1 MLDYKML
8 IKKYERDMI
17 RNRRYLHQH
26 PELGF
31 DLDNTV
37 RYVKEELIAMGCEPM
52 DIGNHGITAVI
63 GKKEGKCIL
72 LRADMDA
79 LPMKEESGL
88 PFACTSDNA
97 AHTCGHDLHTAM
109 LLTAARILK
118 EIEDKIPGTV
128 KLLFQ
133 PAEEIGYGCRNMVE
147 SGILE
152 NPKVDA
158 AFGIHVM
165 SCFPK
170 KTVLYGTGCLSTGAD
185 LFTIT
190 VHGKGGH
197 GSVPHT
203 TIDPINIASHI
214 VINLQTVNSREVDAQ
229 EMVVLN
235 FGAMNAGS
243 AGNVIPETAILKG
256 NIRTFRNDIRKHV
269 KKRVAEIAE
278 QTAEMFGGS
287 AEIEH
292 SLEMA
297 SVTTNPE
304 ITKLCGEEI
313 KKYIDP
319 DKLNDHILKLP
330 FSEDFSSIS
339 ESVPATF
346 FLVGAAP
353 ENSEVVMQHNP
364 RIIFDEESM
373 ETGVLVYVAG
383 AMGYLNGMEEKEH
396 VCN

>member
-8 IKKYERDMI
+8 IKKYEKDMI

-37 RYVKEELIAMGCEPM
+37 RYVKEELTAMGCEPM

-63 GKKEGKCIL
+63 GEKEGKCIL

-97 AHTCGHDLHTAM
+97 AHTCGHDIHTTM

-118 EIEDKIPGTV
+118 EREDKIPGTV

-170 KTVLYGTGCLSTGAD
+170 ETVLYGTGSLSTGAD

-256 NIRTFRNDIRKHV
+256 NIRTFRNDIREQV

-287 AEIEH
+287 AEIEY
-292 SLEMA
+292 SLQMA
-297 SVTTNPE
+297 TVTTDPE
-304 ITKLCGEEI
+304 ITKLCGDEI

-319 DKLNDHILKLP
+319 AKLNDHILKLP
-330 FSEDFSSIS
+330 FSEDFSNIS
-339 ESVPATF
+339 ELVPSTF

-353 ENSEVVMQHNP
+353 ESSEVVMQHNP
-364 RIIFDEESM
+364 RVIFDEESM
-373 ETGVLVYVAG
+373 KTGVLVYVAG
-383 AMGYLNGMEEKEH
+383 AMGYLNGMEEKEI
-396 VCN
+396 CM

>member
-1 MLDYKML
+1 MIDYRIL
-8 IKKYERDMI
+8 IEKYEKDMI

-37 RYVKEELIAMGCEPM
+37 RYVKEELTAIGCEPM
-52 DIGNHGITAVI
+52 DIGNHGVTAVI
-63 GKKEGKCIL
+63 GKKQGKCIL

-88 PFACTSDNA
+88 FFACTVDNA
-97 AHTCGHDLHTAM
+97 AHTCGHDTHTAM
-109 LLTAARILK
+109 LLTAARIFK
-118 EIEDKIPGTV
+118 EAEDELPGTV

-147 SGILE
+147 NGILE

-158 AFGIHVM
+158 AFGIHIM

-170 KTVLYGTGCLSTGAD
+170 ETVLYGTGSLSTGAD
-185 LFTIT
+185 MFTIT

-214 VINLQTVNSREVDAQ
+214 VINLQAVNSREVDAQ
-229 EMVVLN
+229 EMVVLSI
-235 FGAMNAGS
+235 GALNAGS
-243 AGNVIPETAILKG
+243 ASNVIPETAVLKG
-256 NIRTFRNDIRKHV
+256 NIRTFCNDIRKQV
-269 KKRVAEIAE
+269 KKRVAEIAV
-278 QTAEMFGGS
+278 QTAKMFGGS
-287 AEIEH
+287 AEIEY

-297 SVTTNPE
+297 TVTTDSK
-304 ITKLCGEEI
+304 ITTLCGNEI
-313 KKYIDP
+313 KKYVDS

-330 FSEDFSSIS
+330 FSEDFSNIS
-339 ESVPATF
+339 ELVPSTF
-346 FLVGAAP
+346 FLIGACP
-353 ENSEVVMQHNP
+353 ENGEVIMQHNP
-364 RIIFDEESM
+364 RVVFDETSM
-373 ETGVLVYVAG
+373 RTGVLVYVAG
-383 AMGYLNGMEEKEH
+383 AMGYLNGKEEEQK
-396 VCN
+396 CL

>member
-52 DIGNHGITAVI
+52 DIGKHGITAVI

-287 AEIEH
+287 AEIEY

>member
-8 IKKYERDMI
+8 IKKYEKDMI

-37 RYVKEELIAMGCEPM
+37 RYVKEELTEMGCEPM

-63 GKKEGKCIL
+63 GEKEGKCIL

-97 AHTCGHDLHTAM
+97 AHTCGHDIHTTM

-118 EIEDKIPGTV
+118 EREDKIPGTV

-170 KTVLYGTGCLSTGAD
+170 ETVLYGTGSLSTGAD

-256 NIRTFRNDIRKHV
+256 NIRTFRNDIREQV

-287 AEIEH
+287 AEIEY
-292 SLEMA
+292 SLQMA
-297 SVTTNPE
+297 TVTTDPE
-304 ITKLCGEEI
+304 ITKLCGDEI

-319 DKLNDHILKLP
+319 AKLNDHILKLP
-330 FSEDFSSIS
+330 FSEDFSNIS
-339 ESVPATF
+339 ELVPSTF

-353 ENSEVVMQHNP
+353 ESSEVVMQHNP
-364 RIIFDEESM
+364 RVIFDEESM
-373 ETGVLVYVAG
+373 KTGVLVYVAG
-383 AMGYLNGMEEKEH
+383 AMGYLNGMEEKEI
-396 VCN
+396 CM

>member
-1 MLDYKML
+1 MLDYKIL
-8 IKKYERDMI
+8 IEKYEKDLI

-52 DIGNHGITAVI
+52 DIGNHGVTAVI
-63 GKKEGKCIL
+63 GKREGKCIL

-88 PFACTSDNA
+88 PFSCTADNA
-97 AHTCGHDLHTAM
+97 AHTCGHDAHTAM

-118 EIEDKIPGTV
+118 ETENELPGTV

-133 PAEEIGYGCRNMVE
+133 PAEEIGYGCRDMVE
-147 SGILE
+147 NGILE
-152 NPKVDA
+152 NPRVDA
-158 AFGIHVM
+158 AFGVHIM

-170 KTVLYGTGCLSTGAD
+170 ETVLYGTGSLSTGAD
-185 LFTIT
+185 MFTIT

-229 EMVVLN
+229 EMVVLS
-235 FGAMNAGS
+235 FGALNAGS
-243 AGNVIPETAILKG
+243 ACNVIPETAVLKG
-256 NIRTFRNDIRKHV
+256 NIRTFRNDIRKQV
-269 KKRVAEIAE
+269 KKRVAEITK

-287 AEIEH
+287 AEIEY

-297 SVTTNPE
+297 TVSTDPEVTT
-304 ITKLCGEEI
+304 LCGDEI
-313 KKYIDP
+313 KKCVDP

-330 FSEDFSSIS
+330 FSEDFSNIS
-339 ESVPATF
+339 ELVPSTF
-346 FLVGAAP
+346 FLIGACP
-353 ENSEVVMQHNP
+353 EGGEVIMQHNS
-364 RIIFDEESM
+364 RVIFDEASM
-373 ETGVLVYVAG
+373 KTGVLVYVAG
-383 AMGYLNGMEEKEH
+383 AMGYLNNKKEEKI
-396 VCN
+396 CL

>member
-1 MLDYKML
+1 MLDYKIL
-8 IKKYERDMI
+8 IEKYEKDLI

-31 DLDNTV
+31 DLDDTV
-37 RYVKEELIAMGCEPM
+37 RYVKEELIAMGCKPM
-52 DIGNHGITAVI
+52 DIGNHGVTAVI
-63 GKKEGKCIL
+63 GKREGKCIL

-88 PFACTSDNA
+88 PFSCTSDNA
-97 AHTCGHDLHTAM
+97 AHTCGHDTHTAM

-118 EIEDKIPGTV
+118 EAENELSGTV

-133 PAEEIGYGCRNMVE
+133 PAEEIGYGCRDMVE
-147 SGILE
+147 NGILE
-152 NPKVDA
+152 NPRVDA
-158 AFGIHVM
+158 AFGVHIM

-170 KTVLYGTGCLSTGAD
+170 ETVFFGTGSLSTGAD
-185 LFTIT
+185 MFTIT

-229 EMVVLN
+229 EMVVLD
-235 FGAMNAGS
+235 FGALNAGS
-243 AGNVIPETAILKG
+243 ACNVIPETAVLKG
-256 NIRTFRNDIRKHV
+256 NIRTFRNDIRKQV
-269 KKRVAEIAE
+269 KKRVAEITK

-287 AEIEH
+287 AEIEY

-297 SVTTNPE
+297 TVSTDPEVTA
-304 ITKLCGEEI
+304 LCGDEI
-313 KKYIDP
+313 KKYVDP

-330 FSEDFSSIS
+330 FSEDFSNIS
-339 ESVPATF
+339 ELVPSTF
-346 FLVGAAP
+346 FLIGACP
-353 ENSEVVMQHNP
+353 EGGEVIMQHNP
-364 RIIFDEESM
+364 RVVFDEASM
-373 ETGVLVYVAG
+373 KTGVLVYVAG
-383 AMGYLNGMEEKEH
+383 AMGYLNNKEEQI
-396 VCN
+396 CL

>member
-1 MLDYKML
+1 MIDYKNL
-8 IKKYERDMI
+8 IEKYEKDMI

-52 DIGNHGITAVI
+52 DIGNHGVVTVI
-63 GKKEGKCIL
+63 GKKKEKCIL

-88 PFACTSDNA
+88 PFACTFDNA
-97 AHTCGHDLHTAM
+97 AHTCGHDTHTAM
-109 LLTAARILK
+109 LLTAARIFK
-118 EIEDKIPGTV
+118 EAEDELPGTV

-133 PAEEIGYGCRNMVE
+133 PAEEIGYGCRDMVE
-147 SGILE
+147 NGILE

-158 AFGIHVM
+158 AFGVHIM

-170 KTVLYGTGCLSTGAD
+170 ETVLYGTGSLSTGAD
-185 LFTIT
+185 MFTIT

-203 TIDPINIASHI
+203 AIDPINIASHI

-229 EMVVLN
+229 ETVVLGI
-235 FGAMNAGS
+235 GALNAGS
-243 AGNVIPETAILKG
+243 AGNVIPETAVLKG
-256 NIRTFRNDIRKHV
+256 NIRTFSNDIRKQV
-269 KKRVAEIAE
+269 KKRVAEIAA

-287 AEIEH
+287 AEIEY

-297 SVTTNPE
+297 TVTTDPGV
-304 ITKLCGEEI
+304 TALCGDEI
-313 KKYIDP
+313 KKYVAP
-319 DKLNDHILKLP
+319 EKLNDHILKLP
-330 FSEDFSSIS
+330 FSEDFSNIS
-339 ESVPATF
+339 ELVPATF
-346 FLVGAAP
+346 FLIGACPAN
-353 ENSEVVMQHNP
+353 EEVIMQHNP
-364 RIIFDEESM
+364 CVVFDETSM
-373 ETGVLVYVAG
+373 KTGVLVYVAG
-383 AMGYLNGMEEKEH
+383 AMGYLNGK
-396 VCN
+396 